1 MITDKRAL
9 LLTNS
14 KHVLEF
20 VKNFEAIKVIESVK
34 EIRDTWSKNKTP
46 ICLKAIYDEEQVEL
60 PEGIDII
67 LWAGEDFLGEVDA
80 FTRFCY
86 ENGFECGEY
95 RTGKVYNTHKERC
108 FLCELAHLK
117 GMPNSL
123 AYYNEHVE
131 NPVDCIIYES
141 RLFYVVSELGA
152 IKPGYL
158 MIVPKQHILSVAQF
172 PEGFMSEY
180 HQVCAD
186 VETILKGA
194 YGQDKTVVFF
204 EHGSGPS
211 GMTSHPKSIVHA
223 HTHVVVGFQIAP
235 KYLEQVQMKKIE
247 DISEAKEVHYF
258 SYQES
263 AYGDLLVCMDPEVY
277 VQRQYP
283 RQIMAKEYGLAPGQY
298 NWRNVAFSENVAA
311 QLYNIYRYLSSGDE
325 TLNERIVTRT
335 EGFVKGYI
343 AREDFPE
350 V

>member
-1 MITDKRAL
+1 MITEKRAL
-9 LLTNS
+9 LLSSS
-14 KHVLEF
+14 KHILEF
-20 VKNFEAIKVIESVK
+20 VKNFEAIKVIDSVK
-34 EIRDTWSKNKTP
+34 EIEDTWRKNKTP
-46 ICLKAIYDEEQVEL
+46 ICLNSVFEAEQMNL

-67 LWAGEDFLGEVDA
+67 LWVGEEFLYDPEN

-86 ENGFECGEY
+86 ENGFECGEF

-131 NPVDCIIYES
+131 KPVDCIIYES

-194 YGQDKTVVFF
+194 YGKDKVVVFF

-223 HTHVVVGFQIAP
+223 HTHVVVDFQIEP
-235 KYLEQVQMKKIE
+235 KYLEQVQMKKVE
-247 DISEAKEVHYF
+247 NISVAKNDHYF

-263 AYGDLLVCMDPEVY
+263 SVGELLVCMDPEVY

-298 NWRNVAFSENVAA
+298 NWRNVAFSENVDA
-311 QLYNIYRYLSSGDE
+311 QLYNIFRYLTSEEE
-325 TLNERIVTRT
+325 TINERILDRT
-335 EGFVKGYI
+335 EGFVTGYA
-343 AREDFPE
+343 ARDDFPS